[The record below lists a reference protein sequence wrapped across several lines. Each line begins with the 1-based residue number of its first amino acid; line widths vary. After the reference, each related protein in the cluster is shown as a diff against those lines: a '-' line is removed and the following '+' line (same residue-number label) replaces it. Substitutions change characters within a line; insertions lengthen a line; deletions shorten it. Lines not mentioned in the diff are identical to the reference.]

1 MKGEEVITARTNIC
15 SVFGY
20 EGKESGANGSTVD
33 YSWYSE
39 IKTSHTLVNTVNTH
53 TWLVKY
59 IRLNLNSKPRNAT

>member
-20 EGKESGANGSTVD
+20 EGKESGANGSRVD

-39 IKTSHTLVNTVNTH
+39 IKTSHTLVNTG
-53 TWLVKY
+53 
-59 IRLNLNSKPRNAT
+59 